1 MRAIVLAAAVL
12 ALGASSAG
20 AAPPSR
26 PADAQIDYRGFA
38 ALAAEVEPYREAR
51 RVDYAAFQRLS
62 QKKGAIIL
70 DARSPAAFA
79 RGHLAGA
86 INLPFSDFTAEK
98 LAAVLGDPD
107 RPILIYCNN
116 NFSNDVAPV
125 AVKAAPLALNIPTF
139 INLYGYGYKNLYELA
154 DVLDF
159 TDPAVA
165 WERSAD

>member
-12 ALGASSAG
+12 ALGASAAG

-38 ALAAEVEPYREAR
+38 ALAAEVEPYRAAR
-51 RVDYAAFQRLS
+51 RVDYTTFQRLS
-62 QKKGAIIL
+62 RQKGAIIL
-70 DARSPAAFA
+70 DARSPSAFA

-86 INLPFSDFTAEK
+86 VNLPFSDFTAEK
-98 LAAVLGDPD
+98 LAAVIGDPD

-125 AVKAAPLALNIPTF
+125 VVKAAPLALNIPTF

-165 WERSAD
+165 WERAAD